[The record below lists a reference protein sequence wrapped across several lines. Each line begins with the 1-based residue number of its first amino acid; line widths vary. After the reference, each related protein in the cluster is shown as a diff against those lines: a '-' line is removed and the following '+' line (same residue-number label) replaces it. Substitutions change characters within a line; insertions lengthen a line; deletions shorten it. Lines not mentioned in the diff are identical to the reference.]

1 MPTEQDLLS
10 GIEEH
15 PEDIDRRLVYAD
27 WLDDHGDP
35 RAGHVRARVA
45 LLMGEEIEDEPD
57 FDPVW
62 LRFLETQDRLW
73 RVSQR
78 FRGPLPLALRVLWRE
93 AALTSAPDAEHWCRL
108 WVPHSGPH
116 GEVTLET
123 TDECA
128 ADREEYLENEEVAD
142 AFARM
147 FAEIDFV
154 GCDATGAVF
163 GFWHCGRD
171 VAPVVYVTSG
181 ADFVL
186 TAATLQDHFALPDV
200 TLQEED
206 AERFAAWWAE
216 GGAARFEQARAW
228 WAGRGVT
235 TAASPDEVLESLR
248 RFPSPQGRFEAHC
261 RG

>member
-1 MPTEQDLLS
+1 MPTEQELLA

-15 PEDIDRRLVYAD
+15 PEDLDRRLVYAD
-27 WLDDHGDP
+27 WLDDQGDP

-45 LLMGEEIEDEPD
+45 ALQGEEIEDEPD

-73 RVSQR
+73 RISRR

-93 AALTSAPDAEHWCRL
+93 AALTSDEEHWHGL

-116 GEVTLET
+116 GEVSLEA
-123 TDECA
+123 TDECDV
-128 ADREEYLENEEVAD
+128 DREEYLENEEVAH

-154 GCDATGAVF
+154 GCDSTGAVF
-163 GFWHCGRD
+163 GFWHCGQD
-171 VAPVVYVTSG
+171 VAPVVYVTSS

-186 TAATLQDHFALPDV
+186 TAATLQDHFCLPDV
-200 TLQEED
+200 TGQEVD

-216 GGAARFEQARAW
+216 DGAARFGAARGW
-228 WAGRGVT
+228 WAERGVAT
-235 TAASPDEVLESLR
+235 SASPDEVLESVR
-248 RFPSPQGRFEAHC
+248 RFPSPQERFEAYC